1 MNRKGAPCGRTTQ
14 AGVNSGRIP
23 APERW
28 HFAADVMAY
37 GTMWTRRQYRH
48 IGLRIIPIAAALLIL
63 LVLIEPPETLLAEI
77 AVGIPWFALVAA
89 IVTLITSQTFLSD
102 DESGLSEKIQSVNFL
117 VSLLVAGISY
127 QTVILPLFLG

>member
-1 MNRKGAPCGRTTQ
+1 
-14 AGVNSGRIP
+14 
-23 APERW
+23 
-28 HFAADVMAY
+28 MAY